1 LKTTITPTR
10 LTDVLLVR
18 IDYFQ
23 DERGFFI
30 ENWTRRAFREAGL
43 DVDFVQDNHS
53 RSGGGVL
60 RGMHYQDTTAPMGKL
75 VRCSVGQIFDVAVD
89 LRVGSPT
96 FGQWVGCELTE
107 DNMEQLW
114 VPPGFAH
121 GFVVLSE
128 SADVHYKCSG
138 YYTPAAEGTLAWND
152 PEVGVPWPVTDPQVS
167 ERDSRGMSL
176 DQYLRRSAFTFPAG
190 EAGQD

>member
-1 LKTTITPTR
+1 LKTSITPTR
-10 LTDVLLVR
+10 LEDVLLVR
-18 IDYFQ
+18 IDYFR

-30 ENWTRRAFREAGL
+30 ENWTRRAFKDAGL

-60 RGMHYQDTTAPMGKL
+60 RGMHYQDMSAPTGKL
-75 VRCSVGQIFDVAVD
+75 VRCTVGHIFDVAVD

-107 DNMEQLW
+107 DNLEQLW

-121 GFVVLSE
+121 GFEVLSE
-128 SADVHYKCSG
+128 SADVHYKQTG

-152 PEVGVPWPVTDPQVS
+152 SDVGVTWPVADPQVS

-190 EAGQD
+190 EA